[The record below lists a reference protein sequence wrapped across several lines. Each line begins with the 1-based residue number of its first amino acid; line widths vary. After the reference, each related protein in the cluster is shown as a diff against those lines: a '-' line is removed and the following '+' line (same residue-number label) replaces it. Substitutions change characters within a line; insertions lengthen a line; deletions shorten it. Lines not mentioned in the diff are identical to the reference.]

1 MDKKHLKHAG
11 KRKPLGIGVG
21 KLFKTNSSPDTQSV
35 ADDNIQQPL
44 LEWSERN
51 VLVGVLRNAAQLT
64 VCLKHNFYHIPE
76 KYISERNLPIKYI
89 AIYQSKN
96 FFGSDSGVR
105 YYGEVESFKRV
116 KRNTIH
122 EIPKD
127 SDEYYYIFYIK
138 QWNTLPDAIKAKE
151 LGFVRIFT
159 NYELMLNS
167 REVPELM
174 LSNKKEHE
182 LYNCI
187 KKAIYTAR
195 YDKENKTAAFAW
207 DDYGFAVDV
216 DDIHLIR
223 SGQLINIYSVYE
235 FEDIPLTILG
245 QIRRDI
251 DRKL

>member
-1 MDKKHLKHAG
+1 
-11 KRKPLGIGVG
+11 
-21 KLFKTNSSPDTQSV
+21 
-35 ADDNIQQPL
+35 
-44 LEWSERN
+44 
-51 VLVGVLRNAAQLT
+51 
-64 VCLKHNFYHIPE
+64 
-76 KYISERNLPIKYI
+76 
-89 AIYQSKN
+89 
-96 FFGSDSGVR
+96 
-105 YYGEVESFKRV
+105 
-116 KRNTIH
+116 
-122 EIPKD
+122 
-127 SDEYYYIFYIK
+127 
-138 QWNTLPDAIKAKE
+138 
-151 LGFVRIFT
+151 
-159 NYELMLNS
+159 MLNS